1 MLPTHHSMHLGPYA
15 GLSST
20 WTFFGL
26 GDFRHGDLQHS
37 IAERGSSTSPLMQSK
52 HQLISPSKR
61 SCSRIA
67 GAQFLREFAKF
78 AETWVGLAEENELWL
93 VSNLFRNSIR
103 QKVRAP
109 SSPWVSVRALSPT
122 GSAGQPARRLRVGST
137 PNLSHIRVHEP

>member
-1 MLPTHHSMHLGPYA
+1 MLTSDISTKHTWDARPSLTLPPVVRPASFSPFSFGP
-15 GLSST
+15 SSL
-20 WTFFGL
+20 F
-26 GDFRHGDLQHS
+26 
-37 IAERGSSTSPLMQSK
+37 SSSPSLPQFK

-61 SCSRIA
+61 AGSRIA
-67 GAQFLREFAKF
+67 GKQFLREFAKF
-78 AETWVGLAEENELWL
+78 AETWIGLGEGNELWL